1 MYWQYDHQKTF
12 FFSFCFQ
19 SGATSHAVVLR
30 AFHASIYRRSQ
41 TNLNVKKHTDTHK
54 TAWYAAK
61 TRFPYSLSLMSGRCS
76 SPTLD
81 EGLCSS
87 HSKPPSFPTLSSPST
102 CQSEIM
108 IEPGWQAVNRQP
120 WKRGLSVPPPFQG
133 PLPPEVFPPHAPCG
147 LPHTPTKT
155 APVQFCVCPKLEVTS
170 NIIHLKEVNVSKN
183 PMMPWGLALSTLW
196 A

>member
-1 MYWQYDHQKTF
+1 MTTERLF
-12 FFSFCFQ
+12 FFSFCCRP
-19 SGATSHAVVLR
+19 GATSHAVVLR
-30 AFHASIYRRSQ
+30 AFQASMYRRSL
-41 TNLNVKKHTDTHK
+41 TNLNVKKNTYTHAQHGVVCSENTLPLFFIINEWSLQSPHTG
-54 TAWYAAK
+54 WG
-61 TRFPYSLSLMSGRCS
+61 FMQL
-76 SPTLD
+76 
-81 EGLCSS
+81 

-155 APVQFCVCPKLEVTS
+155 APVQFCVHPKLEVTS
-170 NIIHLKEVNVSKN
+170 NIIHLQGVNVSKN
-183 PMMPWGLALSTLW
+183 PMMPRGLALSTLW